1 MKFQVDPQNPVKFT
15 KVCKIQRNSR
25 EILSNHRYNIFE
37 TYLGYWGCLIAENL
51 QIYLETVSPQCTNNV
66 LKLPGVNYVAKNWA
80 LIMMLK
86 ALPLAHFLSALLLEY
101 VRLSLL
107 KALNTLVKLVQNQ
120 SISSKIGPENSH
132 EIGCFYWLVFSDVS
146 CKNFCEICLWKSC
159 EILLPWPIR
168 SPVV

>member
-1 MKFQVDPQNPVKFT
+1 M
-15 KVCKIQRNSR
+15 CKIQRNSR
-25 EILSNHRYNIFE
+25 EILSNTCRYNIFE

-51 QIYLETVSPQCTNNV
+51 QIYLETLSPQCTNNV

-146 CKNFCEICLWKSC
+146 RKNFCEICLWKSC